1 MNRLLDQLP
10 LNTLRN
16 NMTGQTYQFQSG
28 KAPVGVDYSRPVEYM
43 GKKAYYGKDDPT
55 AVYDAEGNKIA
66 NLIADVAAHNR
77 DQDRAYLMQKRQM
90 DLETEALQQKKI
102 KQELD
107 SNGRAPANYR
117 FRTDG
122 TLEPIPGGP
131 ADVKEQ
137 GRFNAD
143 LASMQGTE
151 SAMNSLAEQANMLLK
166 HKGLDA
172 ATGWQSMFPS
182 IPGGDAK
189 NFEALLDTLR
199 SKTAF
204 GTLQAMRDASK
215 TGGALGAVS
224 EKELKLLESNLAA
237 LDKAQSPEQFK
248 AQLEAIIKHAE
259 GAKGRTRE
267 AFNMTH
273 TRGAQPQQQ
282 SAAQLIS
289 EARNA
294 IMKNAPRE
302 AVVQRLESMGIT
314 NHGL

>member
-10 LNTLRN
+10 MNTLRN

-28 KAPVGVDYSRPVEYM
+28 GMPDNVDYARPLNYM
-43 GKKAYYGKDDPT
+43 GKKAFYGKQNPADVFD
-55 AVYDAEGNKIA
+55 ENGNKIA
-66 NLIADVAAHNR
+66 SLIGDVAEHNR
-77 DQDRAYLMQKRQM
+77 QQDRAYQLQKRKM
-90 DLETEALQQKKI
+90 EMETEALQQKKI

-107 SNGRAPANYR
+107 SHGRAPANYR
-117 FRTDG
+117 FKTDG

-137 GRFNAD
+137 GKFNAD

-172 ATGWQSMFPS
+172 ATGWQSLFPS

-237 LDKAQSPEQFK
+237 LDKAQSPEQFR
-248 AQLEAIIKHAE
+248 AQLEAIIKYAE

-289 EARNA
+289 EAQNA

-302 AVVQRLESMGIT
+302 AVIQRLESMGIT